1 MFEITSTR
9 HNPLVDPVLAGWTWE
24 IPVYLF
30 VGGAVAGM
38 MVLGGLAML
47 RLARGDDPQRFA
59 AWQAPLLGFAL
70 LNLGMLALLADLAH
84 RWYAWRVFLTF
95 QPSAPMSWGSW
106 TLMGVYAVLAVSML
120 VRLPQSWPA
129 LARTLP
135 VLAGLLARLSDTLTA
150 RPWRLGALGA
160 ANVVLGI
167 GLGTYTG
174 LLLNTM
180 VARPLWNSAAL
191 PLLFLFSGLCAGSAL
206 LYLGARLRGDGP
218 APRGLVVG
226 LVATLVQPLG
236 PAPSPTSTL
245 SGLMRAN
252 VGCLAVELVL
262 IGLYVANLAT
272 SSASHAAALALI
284 TTGPF
289 AVKFW
294 LVDVVLC
301 LLAPLAAQLAILASR
316 RPLPALVTVL
326 PALFVVAGSFTL
338 RWVMVNAGQAS
349 QLVSVLPLP

>member
-24 IPVYLF
+24 IPIYLF

-38 MVLGGLAML
+38 MVLGGIAML
-47 RLARGDDPQRFA
+47 RLARGEDPARFA
-59 AWQAPLLGFAL
+59 AWHAPLLGLAL
-70 LNLGMLALLADLAH
+70 LSIGMLALLGDLAH
-84 RWYAWRVFLTF
+84 RWYAWRVFMTF
-95 QPSAPMSWGSW
+95 QPTAPMSWGSW
-106 TLMGVYAVLAVSML
+106 TLMFVYAVLAASLL
-120 VRLPQSWPA
+120 VHLPQSWPW
-129 LARTLP
+129 LGARVP
-135 VLAGLLARLSDTLTA
+135 LLARLSDAITS
-150 RPWRLGALGA
+150 RPPALGALGA
-160 ANVVLGI
+160 ANVALGI

-218 APRGLVVG
+218 APQGLVGG
-226 LVATLVQPLG
+226 LLASIVQPLG
-236 PAPSPTSTL
+236 ATPSPRATL

-252 VGCLAVELVL
+252 VAFLLAELVL
-262 IGLYVANLAT
+262 IGLFVANLAT

-289 AVKFW
+289 ATKFW
-294 LVDVVLC
+294 LVDVTLC
-301 LLAPLAAQLAILASR
+301 LLLPLVAQAAMLASR
-316 RPLPALVTVL
+316 RSLPAVVMVM
-326 PALFVVAGSFTL
+326 PALLVIAGSYTL
-338 RWVMVNAGQAS
+338 RWVMVNAGQMS
-349 QLVSVLPLP
+349 QITPVLTFAP

>member
-1 MFEITSTR
+1 MTIEISSTR
-9 HNPLVDPVLAGWTWE
+9 HNPGVDPVLAGWTWE

-38 MVLGGLAML
+38 MVMGGLAML
-47 RLARGDDPQRFA
+47 RVARGEDPRRFA
-59 AWQAPLLGFAL
+59 SWQAPLLGFVL

-106 TLMGVYAVLAVSML
+106 TLMLVYGVLMLSLL
-120 VRLPQSWPA
+120 VRLPTHWPW
-129 LARTLP
+129 LGARVP
-135 VLAGLLARLSDTLTA
+135 LLQRLSDGITQTPA
-150 RPWRLGALGA
+150 RLGALGA
-160 ANVVLGI
+160 ANLVLGI

-206 LYLGARLRGDGP
+206 LFIGARWRGEAA
-218 APRGLVVG
+218 APRGLVAG
-226 LVATLVQPLG
+226 ALATLVQPLG
-236 PAPSPTSTL
+236 DTAPPRETL
-245 SGLMRAN
+245 DGLMRAN
-252 VGCLAVELVL
+252 VAFLCAELVL

-272 SSASHAAALALI
+272 SSASHAAALSLI

-289 AVKFW
+289 ATKFW
-294 LVDVVLC
+294 GIDVALC
-301 LLAPLAAQLAILASR
+301 LLLPLIAQGLMLAGRLPRSVV
-316 RPLPALVTVL
+316 PALL
-326 PALFVVAGSFTL
+326 VVAGSFTL